1 LWPTRRLDHEVP
13 PLEGLGPAVHRSSR
27 ATGRPQDA
35 IAGSEWAPRGG
46 TVDAVSNA
54 PSFAPPAAM
63 RTRDLPAHGV
73 PLWRLRGPEWE
84 RVSHGLHAPAVFE
97 RSVPE
102 LARLTAPVLPRDSG
116 FGHLTSAHLRGWW
129 LPNELG
135 DHVLLATTR
144 SGVHVQRQGLY
155 VRRSRYAEA
164 ETLDGIPLI
173 AAAQTLVELARDLT
187 LVDLVPMVDCALAA
201 GTSRDEILAAIRP
214 RARGAQTLRRAVGLA
229 DRRSESWWESV
240 LRLMHVVA
248 GMGPVECQVDV
259 AGRNGVVARADLH
272 LVGTDRY
279 PECDGGEHRTRA
291 RHLADLRRDKAM
303 HRTGAERYGYT
314 TSEIAQQPHVVID
327 DAETARGYSHD
338 PRRVARWWTVA
349 RGSSL
354 TAYGRTRL
362 ARRLRRYR
370 LAAER

>member
-1 LWPTRRLDHEVP
+1 
-13 PLEGLGPAVHRSSR
+13 
-27 ATGRPQDA
+27 
-35 IAGSEWAPRGG
+35 
-46 TVDAVSNA
+46 VSTA
-54 PSFAPPAAM
+54 PSFLPPAPV
-63 RTRDLPAHGV
+63 RTRDLPVPGV

-84 RVSHGLHAPAVFE
+84 RVSHGLHAPAVFP

-102 LARLTAPVLPRDSG
+102 LARLTAPVLPKDSG
-116 FGHLTSAHLRGWW
+116 FGHLTSARLRGWW

-135 DHVLLATTR
+135 AHVLLATTR

-155 VRRSRYAEA
+155 VRRSRYAET
-164 ETLDGIPLI
+164 EMIDGLPLMT
-173 AAAQTLVELARDLT
+173 APQTLVELARDLT
-187 LVDLVPMVDCALAA
+187 LVDLVPVVDCALAA
-201 GTSRDEILAAIRP
+201 GASPDEILAAVRP
-214 RARGAQTLRRAVGLA
+214 RARGAGTLRRAVGLA
-229 DRRSESWWESV
+229 DPRSESWWESV
-240 LRLMHVVA
+240 LRLVHVVA
-248 GMGPVECQVDV
+248 GLGPVECQVDV

-303 HRTGAERYGYT
+303 HRLGAERFGYT
-314 TSEIAQQPHVVID
+314 TSEIALQPQVVIQ
-327 DAETARGYSHD
+327 DAEDARGCPHD
-338 PRRVARWWTVA
+338 PRRVARWWAVA

-362 ARRLRRYR
+362 AGRLRRYR

>member
-1 LWPTRRLDHEVP
+1 MPDRPQIAWAGH
-13 PLEGLGPAVHRSSR
+13 
-27 ATGRPQDA
+27 GRP
-35 IAGSEWAPRGG
+35 PRGI
-46 TVDAVSNA
+46 TVDFVSTV
-54 PSFAPPAAM
+54 PSFPPAPV
-63 RTRDLPAHGV
+63 RTRDLPVPGV

-116 FGHLTSAHLRGWW
+116 FGHLTSARLRGWW

-155 VRRSRYAEA
+155 VRRSHYAEA
-164 ETLDGIPLI
+164 APVDGLPLMT
-173 AAAQTLVELARDLT
+173 AAQTLVELARDLT

-201 GTSRDEILAAIRP
+201 GASPEEILAAARP
-214 RARGAQTLRRAVGLA
+214 GARGAGTLRRAVGLA
-229 DRRSESWWESV
+229 DPRSESWWESV
-240 LRLMHVVA
+240 SGWCTSWRAWGRWSARLTLPAGTESSPGPTSTWSARVGTRSATAGSIALARTWPISGGTRRCTERCRALRLHH
-248 GMGPVECQVDV
+248 E
-259 AGRNGVVARADLH
+259 R
-272 LVGTDRY
+272 DR
-279 PECDGGEHRTRA
+279 
-291 RHLADLRRDKAM
+291 
-303 HRTGAERYGYT
+303 
-314 TSEIAQQPHVVID
+314 SEPHVVIE
-327 DAETARGYSHD
+327 DAETARGYPHD
-338 PRRVARWWTVA
+338 PRRVARWWAVA

-362 ARRLRRYR
+362 AGRLRRYR